1 MAWKRSSASQ
11 RKDPL
16 PSSVQ
21 EAEEE
26 GKVLPQDYFVQSL
39 RERRQ
44 IFALRALS
52 IGLILMTFL
61 ALALAMIIV
70 ALLPL
75 KEVRPF
81 LVRVMDEGSVV
92 ADVRPIQDTFEAQEL
107 LTEKLVREYVLS
119 RHEILRS
126 NDVMRARWSATGQVA
141 MMSTFEE
148 YRRFNAAVAPL
159 LENIRREDGEALVTI
174 MSVVP
179 ITSGRSYVVD
189 FRLTTYDR
197 DNRVVQDAVYTATME
212 IEYRQLTGMSRE
224 QLLINPTGFTVIAYS
239 LAEKTQ

>member
-16 PSSVQ
+16 PSTAQ
-21 EAEEE
+21 EAEETD
-26 GKVLPQDYFVQSL
+26 KVLTQDYFVQSL

-61 ALALAMIIV
+61 SLALAMVIF

-107 LTEKLVREYVLS
+107 LTEKLVREYILS

-126 NDVMRARWSATGQVA
+126 NDVMRARWSAEGQVA
-141 MMSTFEE
+141 MTSSPEE
-148 YRRFNAAVAPL
+148 YRRFNTAVAPL
-159 LENIRREDGEALVTI
+159 LESIRREDGEALATI

-197 DNRVVQDAVYTATME
+197 ENRVVQDAVYTATME